1 MIRSRRFKLEVLS
14 SEREPKEIKCVM
26 GRWVKLMMFKELIK
40 KENLAAKQ
48 WKFPPAGCRIPE
60 AGQNTAHV

>member
-1 MIRSRRFKLEVLS
+1 MQVNSVGMIRSRRFKLEVLS

-40 KENLAAKQ
+40 KEKS
-48 WKFPPAGCRIPE
+48 GCETMEISPC
-60 AGQNTAHV
+60 GLQDS